1 MIKVVDKSK
10 NGVYSSNMELVDSF
24 TDYSSKN
31 LDFDKPVTIELLD
44 DEENAKNPLGMTAY
58 YSPEEMK
65 IVVYVTGR
73 HLKDILRSISHE
85 LIHHVQNCRG
95 DLDHTDDTKLGY
107 AQRDSHMRD
116 METEAYNSGNIMNF
130 RDFEDIY
137 KQGKHKMSKLKE
149 NRLKK
154 LNGLLMGQEVLN
166 EEVIAVALKFAG
178 KANHQKA
185 ADKKCRE
192 KGFDGGR
199 MISAF
204 RAPSPEGS
212 GQYKCMKC
220 PEGSAPG
227 KATPNSLNP
236 MGCGFADG
244 TEPSEEELTRG
255 VRFALSA
262 IGLDL
267 DGTEPSAEEFGGMS
281 LAGTG
286 GRQLGQQFTPVPQ
299 STRTASPAG
308 KTSGK
313 RRRRKRKCPKLPLRK
328 GCTGELVK
336 KIQKL
341 LIYVGFGRQLGATGA
356 DGDYGS
362 RTKKAVEAFQ
372 KDEGDLKVD
381 GIAGK
386 NTVEALKDVAK
397 DIRSDVGLG
406 RKKAVAKDASRK
418 TATASPA
425 GPDAPPAA
433 RPTRMTRVEAMR
445 RAKEDIVPKLRR
457 VRTRS
462 YKRGL
467 VRYLMI
473 GLRELLDVQKMDPA
487 KAYETLLSIFGRGGV
502 KYITPTYSGDSASPR
517 EDRIKLSNAWKR
529 GYENALNKT
538 LEEL

>member
-10 NGVYSSNMELVDSF
+10 DGIYSSNMELVDSF

-44 DEENAKNPLGMTAY
+44 DDENAKNPLGMTAY

-65 IVVYVTGR
+65 VVVYVTGR

-116 METEAYNSGNIMNF
+116 METEAYNCGNIMNF

-149 NRLKK
+149 NRLQK
-154 LNGLLMGQEVLN
+154 LSNLLN
-166 EEVIAVALKFAG
+166 EQAGYAAIIKALTGAGESVVEVDVSTSVPLEGRMKTAIAKC
-178 KANHQKA
+178 QRE
-185 ADKKCRE
+185 DKKFTRAIATDRGSVLGTAVVYICSTPE
-192 KGFDGGR
+192 
-199 MISAF
+199 SA
-204 RAPSPEGS
+204 
-212 GQYKCMKC
+212 
-220 PEGSAPG
+220 
-227 KATPNSLNP
+227 
-236 MGCGFADG
+236 
-244 TEPSEEELTRG
+244 
-255 VRFALSA
+255 
-262 IGLDL
+262 
-267 DGTEPSAEEFGGMS
+267 GMS
-281 LAGTG
+281 LAGPG
-286 GRQLGQQFTPVPQ
+286 GRSGVAQDGVVGQTMAKR
-299 STRTASPAG
+299 TTASPAG
-308 KTSGK
+308 RG
-313 RRRRKRKCPKLPLRK
+313 RKRKCPKLPLSR
-328 GCTGELVK
+328 GCTGRLVK
-336 KIQKL
+336 TIQRM
-341 LIYVGFGRQLGATGA
+341 LIALGYNLGKAGA
-356 DGDYGS
+356 DGDYGR

-372 KDEGDLKVD
+372 KAEGLKVD
-381 GIAGK
+381 GVAGK
-386 NTVEALKDVAK
+386 NTVKALKDVA
-397 DIRSDVGLG
+397 VGTQAAFAK
-406 RKKAVAKDASRK
+406 RAKD

-425 GPDAPPAA
+425 GPDVPPAA

-462 YKRGL
+462 FKRGL
-467 VRYLMI
+467 VRYLTI

-502 KYITPTYSGDSASPR
+502 KYITPTYSRDSAFPS
-517 EDRIKLSNAWKR
+517 EDRTQLSNAWKR

>member
-10 NGVYSSNMELVDSF
+10 SGVYSSNMELVDSF

-154 LNGLLMGQEVLN
+154 LNGLLKEQ
-166 EEVIAVALKFAG
+166 FAG
-178 KANHQKA
+178 YTGDLRA
-185 ADKKCRE
+185 ADPKSVE
-192 KGFDGGR
+192 
-199 MISAF
+199 
-204 RAPSPEGS
+204 RAAAVLKSFEPEEPKMS
-212 GQYKCMKC
+212 RLRPEPRVDEC
-220 PEGSAPG
+220 PEETREDKFKRCLDPNNKGAAVLKSFDPAALP
-227 KATPNSLNP
+227 KSEYRPAATATPA
-236 MGCGFADG
+236 G
-244 TEPSEEELTRG
+244 RG
-255 VRFALSA
+255 
-262 IGLDL
+262 
-267 DGTEPSAEEFGGMS
+267 
-281 LAGTG
+281 
-286 GRQLGQQFTPVPQ
+286 
-299 STRTASPAG
+299 
-308 KTSGK
+308 
-313 RRRRKRKCPKLPLRK
+313 RKRKCPKLPLRK
-328 GCTGELVK
+328 GCQGRLVK
-336 KIQKL
+336 TIQKM
-341 LIYVGFGRQLGATGA
+341 LIALGYNLGPMGA
-356 DGDYGS
+356 DGDYGR

-372 KDEGDLKVD
+372 KAEGLKVD
-381 GIAGK
+381 GVAGK
-386 NTVEALKDVAK
+386 NTVGALKDVA
-397 DIRSDVGLG
+397 VGTQAAFAK
-406 RKKAVAKDASRK
+406 RAKD

-425 GPDAPPAA
+425 GTDAPPAA
-433 RPTRMTRVEAMR
+433 RPTKMTRVEAMR

-462 YKRGL
+462 YKRNL

-517 EDRIKLSNAWKR
+517 EDRIQLSNAWKT

-538 LEEL
+538 LKEL